1 MPLSESHADALAEV
15 YSRSLYE
22 LAEKKGG
29 QTMVED
35 VAGEMESILELTR
48 EDDRF
53 GEFLASPAVS
63 MPDRAR
69 SLDAIFKGRVSDL
82 VLRFLQ
88 VLNEKGRLY
97 HLPAVGAA
105 FDSLV
110 QHKFGKVEVD
120 VYTADAMGSDELR
133 EVRAQ
138 LQKAI
143 GREPVVHSYVEP
155 AMIGGVKIQV
165 GDRLID
171 GSIATQLRRV
181 KDQILSQ
188 GGARLRGEAERLIE
202 GADEAV

>member
-22 LAEKKGG
+22 LAEAKGG
-29 QTMVED
+29 QAMVES
-35 VAGEMESILELTR
+35 VAGELETILELTR
-48 EDDRF
+48 ENARF

-63 MPDRAR
+63 MPDRAK

-88 VLNEKGRLY
+88 ILNEKGRLY

-110 QHKFGKVEVD
+110 QQKFGKVEVD
-120 VYTADAMGSDELR
+120 VYTADAMGPDELR

-155 AMIGGVKIQV
+155 SMIGGVKIQI

-171 GSIATQLRRV
+171 GSLETQLRRV

-188 GGARLRGEAERLIE
+188 GAAKLRGEADRLIDGSAE
-202 GADEAV
+202 R